1 MWILKLKG
9 LTGFK
14 KTQLVRGNQLAFYK
28 HSQGFELKVTTK
40 QIHLVVGV

>member
-14 KTQLVRGNQLAFYK
+14 KDQLVICNQLAFCK

-40 QIHLVVGV
+40 EIHLVV